1 MEKTEGGKPPLSYD
15 KQKHQCLLS
24 ERSERPTSP
33 LKKKDKGILTTI
45 IDIMRSV
52 AELILLMIF
61 ININNNN
68 D

>member
-33 LKKKDKGILTTI
+33 PKEKRADNYYWYNAE
-45 IDIMRSV
+45 RSGAYIV
-52 AELILLMIF
+52 NYLH
-61 ININNNN
+61 
-68 D
+68 